1 MDIAQQFLMG
11 LSYALTPTN
20 LGFCLLGAILGT
32 LVGVLPGLGPAA
44 AMALLLPVTYA
55 MPPAAAII
63 MLAGIY
69 YGAMYGGS
77 TTSILLNVPGESAS
91 VVTCLDGYKMARQGR
106 AGPALGMSAF
116 ASFIAGG
123 LGVLGL
129 ILVGPP
135 LADFALKFGAA
146 EYFSLAVLGLVLVTF
161 LSGASVLKGL
171 IMAVLGL
178 LLGTVG
184 IDPISAYQR
193 FTFDILVL
201 ADGFDFVPVAM
212 GLFGLGEILV
222 SLGQETKRD
231 ILKTRLSGLLPT
243 AQDWLAA
250 KWALVRGSVL
260 GFFVGAL
267 PGGGA
272 TIASFAAYA
281 VEKRLSRHP
290 EKFGTGVIE
299 GVAAPE
305 AANNSAATGAFIPLF
320 TLGIPSNPV
329 TAMIF
334 AALLLH
340 GLRPGPLMFKDNPD
354 VIWTVIASMY
364 IGNVILLVINLPLI
378 GLLVQMLRVP
388 YGILAPLIVVF
399 CVVGAYSVTSS
410 VAGVWMLIAF
420 GAVGYVARRLR
431 FEAAPLILALV
442 LGPLVE
448 NSLRQALLYSR
459 GDLSIFVTRP
469 ISAIL
474 LVAAALIL
482 IAPPVIR
489 RLRRQDAGPG
499 GPSVP
504 YGGET

>member
-1 MDIAQQFLMG
+1 
-11 LSYALTPTN
+11 
-20 LGFCLLGAILGT
+20 
-32 LVGVLPGLGPAA
+32 
-44 AMALLLPVTYA
+44 

-91 VVTCLDGYKMARQGR
+91 VVTCLDGYQMARQGR

-135 LADFALKFGAA
+135 LAGFALKFGAA

-193 FTFDILVL
+193 FTFDVLVL

-212 GLFGLGEILV
+212 GLFGLGEILA

-243 AQDWLAA
+243 VQDWLAA

-260 GFFVGAL
+260 GFFIGAL

-340 GLRPGPLMFKDNPD
+340 GLRPGPLMFKDNPE

-469 ISAIL
+469 ISAGL
-474 LVAAALIL
+474 LVAAALVL

-489 RLRRQDAGPG
+489 RLRPRRTRQA

-504 YGGET
+504 QGGET